1 MKRTIENESLETI
14 QKDIRELEIKIACA
28 EGEKQYTGNRVKLME
43 VIDKYKKE
51 LKTKK
56 RILKNF

>member
-1 MKRTIENESLETI
+1 MKGTKKELIETI
-14 QKDIRELEIKIACA
+14 KKEIKELEVQIACA
-28 EGEKQYTGNRVKLME
+28 EGEKQYTCNRVELMK
-43 VIDKYKKE
+43 VIDKYKLE